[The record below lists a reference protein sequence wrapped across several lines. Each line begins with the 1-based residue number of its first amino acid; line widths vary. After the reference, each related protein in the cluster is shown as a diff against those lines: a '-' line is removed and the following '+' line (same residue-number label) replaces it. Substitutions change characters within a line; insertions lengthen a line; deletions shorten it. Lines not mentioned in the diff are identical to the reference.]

1 MRRLLPCVAVLG
13 LFVCVARAGAAD
25 SNSAPVVLEL
35 DASDAPQKIYH
46 AHLVIPVQPGPV
58 TLYYPKWI
66 PGTHGPSGPIANVA
80 GLKMQCDGKDVHWRR
95 DDVEMYTFH
104 CTAPEGAKTLDVA
117 LDLLSAGRGG
127 GNQDANICV
136 IRWNQYVLYPKGKPI
151 NEIGFQASLK
161 TPSGWKLSTS
171 LPIESQDGSTAK
183 FGKVDLETLVD
194 SPVLAGRYHREVR
207 LGKGEP
213 AHYLDLVADS
223 EAALEITPKVKARYE
238 KLVAEAVALFGT
250 HHYKSYR
257 FLVTL
262 SDKLGY
268 HGLEHHQCSDDGM
281 PEHSMSDDEAGKA
294 IAYLLP
300 HEYVHS
306 WNGKFRR
313 PAGLVTPTYQEA
325 NNTRLLWVYEG
336 LTEYLGTILTARSGL
351 WNLDEARDYLAVTA
365 QQLENTK
372 GRNWRPLEDTTLVAP
387 MRAYEASGGW
397 SAWRRS
403 VDYYDEGTLIWLEVD
418 TKIRQLTN
426 GQRSLDDFC
435 KHFHGGADCSVEC
448 KPYDLDEIVADLN
461 AVVPYNWKSLL
472 LQRVT
477 ETADKAPLNGFS
489 QGGWRVTLGEKPSS
503 FEKAAQGLRK
513 RSDQSSSIGLSLG
526 PDGEVGDV
534 VLGTPAYKAGIG
546 PGMKI
551 IAVNTRRF
559 SSKVLD
565 EALTASKSPGQ
576 AITLLVEDGDF
587 YRTFKLD
594 YHGGAKHAHL
604 ERLKDQPD
612 LLTKILSPLTGPN
625 EKKPATDRK
634 TAGG

>member
-1 MRRLLPCVAVLG
+1 M
-13 LFVCVARAGAAD
+13 
-25 SNSAPVVLEL
+25 
-35 DASDAPQKIYH
+35 
-46 AHLVIPVQPGPV
+46 
-58 TLYYPKWI
+58 
-66 PGTHGPSGPIANVA
+66 
-80 GLKMQCDGKDVHWRR
+80 
-95 DDVEMYTFH
+95 
-104 CTAPEGAKTLDVA
+104 
-117 LDLLSAGRGG
+117 
-127 GNQDANICV
+127 
-136 IRWNQYVLYPKGKPI
+136 
-151 NEIGFQASLK
+151 
-161 TPSGWKLSTS
+161 
-171 LPIESQDGSTAK
+171 
-183 FGKVDLETLVD
+183 
-194 SPVLAGRYHREVR
+194 
-207 LGKGEP
+207 
-213 AHYLDLVADS
+213 
-223 EAALEITPKVKARYE
+223 
-238 KLVAEAVALFGT
+238 
-250 HHYKSYR
+250 
-257 FLVTL
+257 
-262 SDKLGY
+262 GY

-351 WNLDEARDYLAVTA
+351 WNLDEAKDYLAVTA

-372 GRNWRPLEDTTLVAP
+372 GRAWRPLEDTTLVAP

-426 GQRSLDDFC
+426 GRRSLDDFC
-435 KHFHGGADCSVEC
+435 KHFHGGADGTVEC
-448 KPYDLDEIVADLN
+448 KPYDLEEIVSDLN
-461 AVVPYNWKSLL
+461 AVVPYDWKSLL

-477 ETADKAPLNGFS
+477 ETAERAPLNGFL
-489 QGGWRVTLGEKPSS
+489 QGGWRVTLGDKPTS
-503 FEKAAQGLRK
+503 FEKAVQGLRK

-526 PDGEVGDV
+526 PDGEVSDV

-546 PGMKI
+546 PGMKL
-551 IAVNTRRF
+551 IAVNTRRY

-594 YHGGAKHAHL
+594 YHGGAKHARL

-612 LLTKILSPLTGPN
+612 ILTNILSPVTGPN
-625 EKKPATDRK
+625 EKKPAKDQK
-634 TAGG
+634 TAGGL